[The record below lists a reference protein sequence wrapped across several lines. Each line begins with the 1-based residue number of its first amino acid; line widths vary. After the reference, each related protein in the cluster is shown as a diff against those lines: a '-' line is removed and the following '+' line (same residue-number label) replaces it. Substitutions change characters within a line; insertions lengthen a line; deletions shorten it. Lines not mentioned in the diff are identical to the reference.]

1 MMPNTAPT
9 RPMSGA
15 EDAIVA
21 RLPSPTLKWA
31 ESMLWWR
38 RKARSAALI
47 ASMSVYCFGAE
58 TKAVRPAATT
68 DARWLWLFRPAMVIT
83 SSNLPSRSASAA
95 SLTKARDCLRPIRR
109 ARAGGR
115 R

>member
-1 MMPNTAPT
+1 MAVVASASAMLDTTIAIQVDFSMETPRNACMMPNTAPT

-38 RKARSAALI
+38 RKVVSAGDGHHLI
-47 ASMSVYCFGAE
+47 E
-58 TKAVRPAATT
+58 PAVAQCVGRIT
-68 DARWLWLFRPAMVIT
+68 DE
-83 SSNLPSRSASAA
+83 SAGLLA
-95 SLTKARDCLRPIRR
+95 PIP
-109 ARAGGR
+109 
-115 R
+115 